1 MPIKHFFYVLV
12 LGVLVAGC
20 AANLSLDDRV
30 IAVVGN
36 HKITYGEFQQ
46 QSAQNYT
53 PASDSSNSFEA
64 KSKFL
69 NLLIDYNLKLLD
81 AKKERLQDTPS
92 LRDEMKDYQLQLA
105 VSYISEHEIVDPMV
119 RKIYERQKYEVRA
132 KYIFVRFPVDSLHP
146 RGDTLKAYRESM
158 AAIKDLKAGAPI
170 DSLMHL
176 YTGQDTYYITAGTF
190 LQYVGGEAFEN
201 MLYSLKPG
209 EVGSVPIRTSFGYLV
224 VKLEQK
230 KPRVESV
237 RASHILIRINGPLP
251 KDTLEAYDKALTIM
265 DSLKQGVSFAKLAE
279 DNSADRA
286 SAVKGGDLGYFKR
299 GQMVRPFDEAVF
311 NMKLGQVVGP
321 VRSRFGY
328 HIIKLTGI
336 KPVPPFSEMENQLR
350 RYYLNSAYKY
360 DMNDFIDSLKQAYNF
375 KFNDEAFRTFYGKV
389 DTLSRFAET
398 SFDTVL
404 TPTEGREVLFT
415 FDHTTG
421 TIDTAISL
429 ARQDKDLKNQFLNW
443 RGLDMIANEAAK
455 KMVFDHYAL
464 AKAPTYPEFDSLMTK
479 YKDGIL
485 IYTIERNNVW
495 DKISTSD
502 SLLKPYYF
510 AHINRYYW
518 PKRVDL
524 SEIHVATD
532 SAAKAIY
539 GMLRDGENFD
549 TLAARYNKSPRL
561 LKEDGHAGL
570 FPDSSNALAIKA
582 FTMKD
587 GEYSE
592 PMLYDYGYSI
602 IRVNKFVP
610 SQPKTFEEA
619 RGEVSSDYQ
628 DVESKRIQKEWL
640 ERLRKDFGV
649 KVYEKRFRELLAGK

>member
-12 LGVLVAGC
+12 LGTLAAGC

-36 HKITYGEFQQ
+36 HKITYGDFQQ
-46 QSAQNYT
+46 QFAQNYA
-53 PASDSSNSFEA
+53 PVSDSSNSFEA
-64 KSKFL
+64 KNKFL

-81 AKKERLQDTPS
+81 ARKEHLQDDPS
-92 LRDEMKDYQLQLA
+92 LRSEMKDYQSQLA

-119 RKIYERQKYEVRA
+119 RKIYKRQKYEVRA

-146 RGDTLKAYRESM
+146 QGDTLKAYDEAM
-158 AAIKDLKAGAPI
+158 GVIKDLKAGAAI

-190 LQYVGGEAFEN
+190 LQYAGGEEFEN
-201 MLYSLKPG
+201 MLYTLKPG

-224 VKLEQK
+224 VKLEQRQ
-230 KPRVESV
+230 PRVESV
-237 RASHILIRINGPLP
+237 RASHILIRISGTSP
-251 KDTLEAYDKALTIM
+251 KDTLEAYDKALAIM

-286 SAVKGGDLGYFKR
+286 SAVRGGDLGYFKR
-299 GQMVRPFDEAVF
+299 GQMVKPFDEAVF

-336 KPVPPFSEMENQLR
+336 KRVPPYSEMQNQLR
-350 RYYLNSAYKY
+350 QYYLNSAYKL
-360 DMNDFIDSLKQAYNF
+360 DLNNFIDSLKKAYDF
-375 KFNDEAFRTFYGKV
+375 KFNDQAFRALYGKV
-389 DTLSRFAET
+389 DTTSRFAQT
-398 SFDTVL
+398 DFDTVL
-404 TPTEGREVLFT
+404 TQSEGNEVLFT
-415 FDHTTG
+415 FDHTAG
-421 TIDTAISL
+421 TIDTAISF
-429 ARQDKDLKNQFLNW
+429 AMQDKTLQSQFLNW
-443 RGLDMIANEAAK
+443 RGLNMILNEAAK

-464 AKAPTYPEFDSLMTK
+464 AKARTYPAFDSLMTK

-485 IYTIERNNVW
+485 IYNIERDNVW
-495 DKISTSD
+495 NKIETSD

-518 PKRVDL
+518 PRRVDL

-539 GMLRDGENFD
+539 KMLKDGDNFD

-561 LKEDGHAGL
+561 VKDDGHAGL

-587 GEYSE
+587 GEFSE
-592 PMLYDYGYSI
+592 PLLYDYGYSI
-602 IRVNKFVP
+602 IKVNRFVS

-628 DVESKRIQKEWL
+628 DIESRRVQKAWL
-640 ERLRKDFGV
+640 ERLRTEFGV